1 MTEEIKNKLEK
12 QKKEIEKQ
20 LEKFATEDKNLKGD
34 WDTRFPRFN
43 GGESGHNALEQ
54 AADEVEEYT
63 TLLPI
68 EHNLELRL
76 KNINSALEKIEKG
89 KYGICEKCGGKIE
102 AERLKAYPEVRNCSK
117 CQIPKK
123 VD

>member
-1 MTEEIKNKLEK
+1 MTEKIKKILEK
-12 QKKEIEKQ
+12 QKKDLEKQ
-20 LEKFATEDKNLKGD
+20 LERFATKDEKLKGD

-54 AADEVEEYT
+54 AADEVEEYS

-76 KNINSALEKIEKG
+76 KSINSALEKIEKG
-89 KYGICEKCGGKIE
+89 TYGICEKCGKKIE
-102 AERLKAYPEVRNCSK
+102 KERLEAYPEVRNCSK
-117 CQIPKK
+117 CQI
-123 VD
+123 